1 MKPADMQ
8 PPPQA
13 RKLNPHERKDRTA
26 RALFDGLFGQA
37 AANERKGTFSSD
49 FCRAYFHEIASCTIG
64 RPAMVQASGTLP
76 RFGSMQLQ
84 FVTEASVRYCYIE
97 ETHVVTVNRVKA
109 FRHSNDF
116 SNITIAKP
124 WTDVYNFFSDV
135 KP

>member
-1 MKPADMQ
+1 
-8 PPPQA
+8 
-13 RKLNPHERKDRTA
+13 
-26 RALFDGLFGQA
+26 
-37 AANERKGTFSSD
+37 
-49 FCRAYFHEIASCTIG
+49 
-64 RPAMVQASGTLP
+64 
-76 RFGSMQLQ
+76 MQLQ
-84 FVTEASVRYCYIE
+84 FVTEASVRYCYIG